1 MCRLLAAECYGLA
14 NKCRKNAEDKLSL
27 QYMKLAA
34 KLLGLSLRPK
44 KLDDLEQIKKALA
57 ELKGLEKAPEIG

>member
-1 MCRLLAAECYGLA
+1 MCRVLGAECYELA
-14 NKCRKNAEDKLSL
+14 EKFRKRDKKLSL

-57 ELKGLEKAPEIG
+57 ELKGLERAPGIG